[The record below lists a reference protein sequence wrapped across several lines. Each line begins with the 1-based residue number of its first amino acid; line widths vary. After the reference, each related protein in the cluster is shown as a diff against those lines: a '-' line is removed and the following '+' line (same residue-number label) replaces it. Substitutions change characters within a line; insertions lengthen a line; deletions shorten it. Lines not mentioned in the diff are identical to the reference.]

1 MPSWQQYYM
10 KHVCSTPKCM
20 KQAEHYLCYQNDENT
35 MVVPYINVE
44 GWYCDPH
51 AQEVAD
57 TIAIKVKEIA
67 EAASDYHR
75 KFGNNNKKNQYYS
88 LSS

>member
-1 MPSWQQYYM
+1 
-10 KHVCSTPKCM
+10 M

-57 TIAIKVKEIA
+57 TIAIKVKENA
-67 EAASDYHR
+67 EVASDYHR
-75 KFGNNNKKNQYYS
+75 KFGNNNKNQYS